1 MEVGGCP
8 FCFFVVNKS
17 EGNRYI
23 MKKRVIVAL
32 PFLIL
37 IIGTMRLAA
46 RQSTPTSSAPASTS
60 DLERRIYQLEVAQTQ
75 TVESLKSSNEH
86 NKFLIQMI
94 GIIFMVLVTIQGVT
108 TFFQVRREKQRYDLQ
123 SEQVSKI
130 MNVVHQTLESRLT
143 AEEEARERANKAQDE
158 LQRVHSRFIS
168 LERFYRNFQ
177 TTIKIAREAI
187 EETASR
193 LANTSRHDFRQ
204 MTSELN
210 SFAEQFER
218 FKTDFEAIEEEP
230 NLQFSTRVP
239 YIRGI
244 AAHYANQPEV
254 VKQYLTD
261 VVGIQQPE
269 SGETVV
275 DLRRRI
281 ANSYYYLGLTESNF
295 GYEQKAIRCF
305 EKANELDLQNRD
317 FLTRIVTAEAYIMI
331 NDFDKAKQ
339 FITEVEQGLDSIK
352 RQIGHLRNVD
362 LRLLSRATLM
372 KANMAIMNRK
382 DNWRKAAQEEL
393 ESVHDPQYYYA
404 TVALAQIGLD
414 VDSSEAQRLFS
425 KSYEEIER
433 SGHLLTVTEVRIK
446 ILLLMVA
453 GICCKH
459 GLRDKRRSDEYLDRA
474 EALLGSLP
482 KLGPKVCTVFSALS
496 FRNENHEII
505 RQHID
510 LIRRGD
516 VLLVK

>member
-1 MEVGGCP
+1 
-8 FCFFVVNKS
+8 
-17 EGNRYI
+17 

-37 IIGTMRLAA
+37 TIGTMRLAA

-143 AEEEARERANKAQDE
+143 AEEEARERANKAQDD
-158 LQRVHSRFIS
+158 LQKVHSRFTS

-193 LANTSRHDFRQ
+193 LAHTSRHDFRQ

-230 NLQFSTRVP
+230 HLQFSTRVP

-244 AAHYANQPEV
+244 AAHYANQPEI

-261 VVGIQQPE
+261 VVGIRQPE
-269 SGETVV
+269 LGETEV
-275 DLRRRI
+275 DWRRRV

-295 GYEQKAIRCF
+295 GYEQNAIRYF
-305 EKANELDLQNRD
+305 ENANKLDLQNRD

-331 NDFDKAKQ
+331 NDFKKAMQ
-339 FITEVEQGLDSIK
+339 FITEVEKGLYSIK

-362 LRLLSRATLM
+362 LRLRSRATLM
-372 KANMAIMNRK
+372 RANIAIMARK
-382 DNWRKAAQEEL
+382 GNWRKTAQEIL
-393 ESVHDPQYYYA
+393 RSVHNDDPQYYYA

-414 VDSSEAQRLFS
+414 DDSIKAQRLFGE
-425 KSYEEIER
+425 SYEEIER
-433 SGHLLTVTEVRIK
+433 SGHLLTVTEVRVK

-459 GLRDKRRSDEYLDRA
+459 GLRDERRSDEYLDKA

-496 FRNENHEII
+496 FRNENHEKI

-510 LIRRGD
+510 LIQGGD
-516 VLLVK
+516 VLLVR